1 MQTTKPPEVYRMRT
15 DLFCNLALE
24 EADVAVGELVL
35 DLLKDFAALLDHL
48 QRSQAYEDAI

>member
-1 MQTTKPPEVYRMRT
+1 MRT